1 MALIC
6 IKAKWRGAK
15 DEAGLTA
22 TEFEGGRKENKHFG
36 DLLLNLALF
45 LLLNQGI
52 IFSHPLSFTWRF
64 RRRKCARTHT
74 RREREDGD
82 MN

>member
-1 MALIC
+1 MMALIC

-22 TEFEGGRKENKHFG
+22 AEFEGGRKENKHFG
-36 DLLLNLALF
+36 DRLLNLALF

-64 RRRKCARTHT
+64 GRRKRVRAHTHGE
-74 RREREDGD
+74 RERG
-82 MN
+82 